1 MMKKIKILHLVGG
14 PLTAGAF
21 KGSLI
26 LHKSLLNLGIDSK
39 ILNDRPPS
47 DIKYLSKKDA
57 ENLIFVNKNFFRIIL
72 NRLFVI
78 LEKTFNTFFLK
89 APRSTFTLGF
99 LGFDLTKFKEYDDAD
114 LIHIHWLGK
123 GFIKLSSIKK
133 IKKPVVW
140 TMRDM
145 WTFSGGS
152 HYTSDFK
159 EFEKGLISKII
170 KNYKK
175 GIYSEKI
182 QFIAISNWLKKR
194 ATESQI
200 LKNSN
205 LKIIHNNIDLENFY
219 PLDKEKARSLLN
231 ISTTKKII
239 LYGAQN
245 PQSPRKGWSIFLETL
260 GNLDKSKY
268 LILIFGNFWSKAS
281 LDQIGIEYK
290 SFGFVNDKNLL
301 NAIYSSSDMFIF
313 PSIQEAFGKTW
324 AEAMACGLPIVC
336 FNNTSASDYISHRV
350 NGFVVDDINAKDL
363 KKGIE
368 WVSKK
373 IDEKKDFKNLSR
385 NQIEKFDPKIIAQ
398 QYIKIYSE
406 ICS

>member
-1 MMKKIKILHLVGG
+1 MRKIKVLHLVGG

-26 LHKSLLNLGIDSK
+26 LHKSLLKLGIESK
-39 ILNDRPPS
+39 ILSDRPPS
-47 DIKYLSKKDA
+47 DIKYLPKNDVK
-57 ENLIFVNKNFFRIIL
+57 NLVFVNKNFFRKIL

-78 LEKTFNTFFLK
+78 MEKTFNVLFLK
-89 APRSTFTLGF
+89 TPRSTFTLGL
-99 LGFDLTKFKEYDDAD
+99 LGFDLTKLDEYNDAD

-133 IKKPVVW
+133 VKKPIVW

-145 WTFSGGS
+145 WAFSGGS

-159 EFEKGLISKII
+159 EFEKGYISKII

-194 ATESQI
+194 AEESNI

-205 LKIIHNNIDLENFY
+205 LRLIHNNIDLENLNF
-219 PLDKEKARSLLN
+219 LDKDKARSFLN
-231 ISTTKKII
+231 ISTSKKIV

-245 PQSPRKGWSIFLETL
+245 PQSPRKGWNVFFETL
-260 GNLDKSKY
+260 GSLDKSKY
-268 LILIFGNFWSKAS
+268 LILIFGNFWSKES
-281 LDQIGIEYK
+281 LNQIGIEYK
-290 SFGFVNDKNLL
+290 SFGFINDKNLL
-301 NAIYSSSDMFIF
+301 NAIYSSSDMFVF

-324 AEAMACGLPIVC
+324 AEAMACGLPVVC
-336 FNNTSASDYISHRV
+336 FNNTSASDYINHKL
-350 NGFVVDDINAKDL
+350 NGFVVDNISSEDL

-368 WVSKK
+368 WMSKK
-373 IDEKKDFKNLSR
+373 IDEKKNFKHLSK
-385 NQIEKFDPKIIAQ
+385 NQIEKFDPKVVAQ

-406 ICS
+406 II

>member
-1 MMKKIKILHLVGG
+1 MRKIKVLHLVGG

-47 DIKYLSKKDA
+47 DIRYLSKKDA
-57 ENLIFVNKNFFRIIL
+57 ENLIFINKNFFRIIL

-78 LEKTFNTFFLK
+78 LEKTFNTLFLK
-89 APRSTFTLGF
+89 APRSTFTLGL
-99 LGFDLTKFKEYDDAD
+99 LGFDLTKLKEYNNAD
-114 LIHIHWLGK
+114 LIHVHWLGK

-145 WTFSGGS
+145 WAFSGGS
-152 HYTSDFK
+152 HYTSDFR
-159 EFEKGLISKII
+159 EFEKGRISKII

-175 GIYSEKI
+175 EIFSKKI
-182 QFIAISNWLKKR
+182 IFIAISNWLKKK
-194 ATESQI
+194 AEESGV

-205 LKIIHNNIDLENFY
+205 LKLIHNNIDLQNFY
-219 PLDKEKARSLLN
+219 RLDKREARSILK
-231 ISTTKKII
+231 ISTTKKIV

-245 PQSPRKGWSIFLETL
+245 PQSPRKGWNIFFKTL

-281 LDQIGIEYK
+281 LDRIGIEYK
-290 SFGFVNDKNLL
+290 SFGFVDDKNLL
-301 NAIYSSSDMFIF
+301 NAIYSSSDMFVF

-336 FNNTSASDYISHRV
+336 FNNTSASDYISHKE
-350 NGFVVDDINAKDL
+350 NGFVVDNISPEDL

-368 WVSKK
+368 WISNK
-373 IDEKKDFKNLSR
+373 IDEKKDFVKFSKNQL
-385 NQIEKFDPKIIAQ
+385 EKFDPKIIAQ

-406 ICS
+406 I